1 MSTFWRAASLSYLQ
15 YSQASHKLRRQ
26 AVSVVG
32 NNVFIRN
39 IATNTKAKSIVSCS
53 ATQQNRRHISM
64 MAHINRGKTT
74 VIKRMLHQQRYYNY
88 GTNNSK
94 NHLLRDGIFTVG
106 VGFTAFAIAAIVKS
120 ERLDNTIN
128 KIWRKFYNFC
138 NNNNMEGY
146 FKPIYDNT
154 TVTNFILASHGII
167 FGAHQIS
174 SFNNTMR
181 NNFMSSIYNRNPRA
195 LLLSTFSH
203 ATLPHLALNSL
214 ALYSFGPI
222 LLAKLN
228 YSHED
233 LLALYVT
240 AGTVSSYGSNVYNV
254 LRRPV
259 HMGIPGL
266 GASGALLACAA
277 ILSEDD
283 ALKFS
288 IIFLPMITMTG
299 KQIVA
304 LISAVDVVG
313 LIRGWTTIGHAAHL
327 SGTLFGIWFVYGNG
341 RKLISR
347 YENFVFQEYR
357 KLRNKR

>member
-1 MSTFWRAASLSYLQ
+1 MQR
-15 YSQASHKLRRQ
+15 
-26 AVSVVG
+26 V
-32 NNVFIRN
+32 
-39 IATNTKAKSIVSCS
+39 
-53 ATQQNRRHISM
+53 ATQINQYQRFICANSKTRHRGYNVDMLTRI
-64 MAHINRGKTT
+64 ARGKSAVT
-74 VIKRMLHQQRYYNY
+74 KRMLHQQHYYNY
-88 GTNNSK
+88 GSNNSK
-94 NHLLRDGIFTVG
+94 NNLLRDGIFTVG
-106 VGFTAFAIAAIVKS
+106 VGFTAFAIAAVVKS
-120 ERLDNTIN
+120 ERLDNTMN
-128 KIWRKFYNFC
+128 KMWRRLYNFC
-138 NNNNMEGY
+138 NSNNMEGY
-146 FKPIYDNT
+146 FKPVYDNT

-174 SFNNTMR
+174 PFRHTMQ
-181 NNFMSSIYNRNPRA
+181 NNFMSSIYNKNPRA

-222 LLAKLN
+222 LLARMN

-277 ILSEDD
+277 ILSVDD
-283 ALKFS
+283 GLKFS

-313 LIRGWTTIGHAAHL
+313 LIRAWKTIGHAAHL
-327 SGTLFGIWFVYGNG
+327 SGTLFGLWFAYGNG
-341 RKLISR
+341 LDLIR
-347 YENFVFQEYR
+347 QYENFVFQEYR
-357 KLRNKR
+357 KLRHRR